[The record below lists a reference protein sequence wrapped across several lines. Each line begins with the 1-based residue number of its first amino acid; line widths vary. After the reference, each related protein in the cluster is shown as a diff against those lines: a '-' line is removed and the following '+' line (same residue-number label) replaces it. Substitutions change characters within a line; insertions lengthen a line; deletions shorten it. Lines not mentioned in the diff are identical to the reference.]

1 MSKCGRCV
9 WSTWVN
15 MGEEGEFLRACVY
28 ILHHGRRRP
37 CPPGA
42 GCTVF
47 EPADGRTA
55 AERETDTELIFREV
69 G

>member
-28 ILHHGRRRP
+28 ILRHGGRRP
-37 CPPGA
+37 CPGGEA
-42 GCTVF
+42 CTVF
-47 EPADGRTA
+47 ADRASLPVYGGGKD
-55 AERETDTELIFREV
+55 REFKEV